1 MPQVAG
7 PIIAERAAK
16 LRAKGVAALKSHLE
30 SAKGRRIE
38 VLMENAAQGRSADF
52 TPVKLDPGGDAGTLV
67 DAVVSGDDGASLL
80 AVAAP

>member
-7 PIIAERAAK
+7 SVVAERAAK
-16 LRAKGVAALKSHLE
+16 LRAKGVAALKSHLQ

-52 TPVKLDPGGDAGTLV
+52 TPVKLDAGRDAGALV
-67 DAVVSGDDGASLL
+67 DAVVSGDDGTSLL
-80 AVAAP
+80 AMVAP